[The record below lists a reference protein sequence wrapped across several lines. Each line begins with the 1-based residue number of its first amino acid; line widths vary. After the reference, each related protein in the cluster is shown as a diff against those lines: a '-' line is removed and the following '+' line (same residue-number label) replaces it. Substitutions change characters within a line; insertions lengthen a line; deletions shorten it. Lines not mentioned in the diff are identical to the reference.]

1 MKADGGPQLE
11 LIGKD
16 DEFEKKFSSIEKG
29 RRQFHDFTLDQVM
42 NNDNDIFKRLLRKLI
57 SSQETGESDEP
68 EDKQSIEAFIS
79 KLGSLREAFDCF
91 IALSQPQG
99 QGGLMTQ
106 LNQRELTDEQRELLG
121 YLMKIEHREL
131 AEMFDQKLTNIS
143 SLNEFVRDLA
153 HSGSQ
158 QLKNLFRQSSCSKL
172 KQQVFRALIAPTLA
186 DAAECQNSR
195 RKPKSS
201 I

>member
-16 DEFEKKFSSIEKG
+16 DEFEKKFSSIEKC

-91 IALSQPQG
+91 IALS
-99 QGGLMTQ
+99 
-106 LNQRELTDEQRELLG
+106 
-121 YLMKIEHREL
+121 
-131 AEMFDQKLTNIS
+131 
-143 SLNEFVRDLA
+143 
-153 HSGSQ
+153 
-158 QLKNLFRQSSCSKL
+158 
-172 KQQVFRALIAPTLA
+172 
-186 DAAECQNSR
+186 
-195 RKPKSS
+195 
-201 I
+201 